1 MKVNVLILPEGR
13 AVSGEVFADI
23 PFAAIREDIA
33 QAFELGDAEGWSF
46 AIVPSDLGQSPDAYT
61 LGPGDTIWLM
71 RKDQA
76 RKRGFVPA
84 GTPT

>member
-23 PFAAIREDIA
+23 PFAAIREDIVE
-33 QAFELGDAEGWSF
+33 AFGLGDAKGWSF

-61 LGPGDTIWLM
+61 MSPGDTIWLM
-71 RKDQA
+71 RTDHA

-84 GTPT
+84 SDPS

>member
-13 AVSGEVFADI
+13 AVSGEIFADI
-23 PFAAIREDIA
+23 PFSAIREDIVD
-33 QAFELGDAEGWSF
+33 AFDLGDAEGWSF
-46 AIVPSDLGQSPDAYT
+46 AIVPSDLGRSPEAYT
-61 LGPGDTIWLM
+61 LSAGDSIWLM

-84 GTPT
+84 GEPT